1 MGWSSE
7 VLLPARV
14 GRWRLDLVDANR
26 RMLEALGVP
35 PGQIWA
41 SGLCTACHPDR
52 LFSYRRE
59 GVTGRMGA
67 LISLG

>member
-1 MGWSSE
+1 
-7 VLLPARV
+7 
-14 GRWRLDLVDANR
+14 
-26 RMLEALGVP
+26 MLEALGVP

-52 LFSYRRE
+52 FFSYRRE